1 LLPVILFIEVF
12 MLRISLSGLM
22 VIVALLAN
30 LAPVR
35 AAAPSLCPEVQKVV
49 FGDRT
54 PETQAA
60 IRQVIQAGAN
70 LNERCQLGGQEFI
83 ALPLLVAIDQV
94 ELAQFLIEKGADVK
108 AKDSDGNNAL
118 HHLGTSESLLKL
130 LLSKGA
136 DVNDQNNSGI
146 APIHNVFGR
155 YNLAI
160 VKQLVAAGANV
171 NVRSKELLTPLHL
184 VSDPAI
190 SAFLISRGAKINAK
204 TNQNWTPLHYAAS
217 KLEVARLL
225 IRAGADLTAQNRF
238 GAPIH
243 SSDLS
248 PEVLKL
254 MLAQR
259 VNVNLRNADRQTPL
273 RAHRLHPEITRI
285 LLTKGAQ
292 VNLQDNLG
300 RSPLHDVNIDVAKQ
314 LVKAG
319 GNINLPDNQ
328 GQTPLH
334 RAVLEEESYFGP
346 ELVSLFISRNVKAN
360 LKDKQGKTA
369 LAIACELQKTE
380 IIKLLQTYQ
389 TRHNQPATCPKAV
402 N

>member
-1 LLPVILFIEVF
+1 

-22 VIVALLAN
+22 VTLALLTN
-30 LAPVR
+30 PAPAQ
-35 AAAPSLCPEVQKVV
+35 AAAPSVCPEIEKLILEQQNLSE
-49 FGDRT
+49 GDRSPT
-54 PETQAA
+54 DTQAA
-60 IRQVIQAGAN
+60 FRKAIEAGAN
-70 LNERCQLGGQEFI
+70 PNEVCQLFGMTFSPLP
-83 ALPLLVAIDQV
+83 ALASINQP
-94 ELAQFLIEKGADVK
+94 ELAQLLIEKGADVN
-108 AKDSDGNNAL
+108 AKDSDGNTAL
-118 HHLGTSESLLKL
+118 HHVGTSEPLLKL
-130 LLSKGA
+130 LLRKGA
-136 DVNDQNNSGI
+136 NVNAQNNTGI

-171 NVRSKELLTPLHL
+171 NARSKELLTPLHL
-184 VSDPAI
+184 ANDPAI
-190 SAFLISRGAKINAK
+190 VAFLISRGAKVNMK

-217 KLEVARLL
+217 KLGVARLL

-243 SSDLS
+243 ASDLS
-248 PEVLKL
+248 PDVLKL
-254 MLAQR
+254 MLAQGL
-259 VNVNLRNADRQTPL
+259 NVNLRNADRQTPL
-273 RAHRLHPEITRI
+273 RAHRFHPEITRI
-285 LLTKGAQ
+285 LLAKGAQ

-334 RAVLEEESYFGP
+334 RAVLEEESYFGT
-346 ELVSLFISRNVKAN
+346 ELVPLFISRNVKAN
-360 LKDKQGKTA
+360 VKDKQGKTA

-389 TRHNQPATCPKAV
+389 TRRNQPATCPKAV